1 MRIRVSYGI
10 AFSVLGLIT
19 IGTGLVFWFVS
30 FRPESR
36 LEALPTPAATLVSA
50 IGDVRV
56 ERDGAEREVGN
67 GEELREGDVVR
78 TGEAS
83 AASVAFFW
91 SARAELDAG
100 TEVRIAT
107 ATADADDPRR
117 QDVRLT
123 LLRGR
128 VWSRVLK
135 LLDPES
141 RYGVEYNDVVATVRG
156 TAFAVTGRGTLAT
169 VDVFDGLV
177 GVDTGA
183 LTADVPA
190 GFTAL
195 VDTTGATPP
204 RVVPTPDETV
214 NQTWIQRQLDEDA
227 AFGAGVMDAR
237 GMLGAA
243 AVEESRALQQEADSG
258 VLRDPGVEHSN
269 FLRVDVVSPTQ
280 RLTLEP
286 GRPLALQAFAVF
298 VTPNGLVSRDV
309 TAEATW
315 QVSRPDLVSIE
326 AGTVHLLAQQALYA
340 KDGVQTE
347 VTLFTNGKQ
356 LALATGTPKTLGQE
370 PGHEIVVV
378 ARWHDGTHSHSGS
391 VTLTAP

>member
-1 MRIRVSYGI
+1 MRMRVSYGI

-30 FRPESR
+30 FRPEPR

-56 ERDGAEREVGN
+56 QRGGEEREVGN
-67 GEELREGDVVR
+67 GTQLHAGDVVR

-83 AASVAFFW
+83 AASIVFFW
-91 SARAELDAG
+91 SARAELDAD
-100 TEVRIAT
+100 TELRIAAAST
-107 ATADADDPRR
+107 DPDDPRR

-123 LLRGR
+123 LLHGR

-183 LTADVPA
+183 LRADVPA

-195 VDTTGATPP
+195 VDTTGTTPP

-214 NQTWIQRQLDEDA
+214 NQTWIQRMLDEDA

-237 GMLGAA
+237 TMLGAA
-243 AVEESRALQQEADSG
+243 AVEESRKLRQQADSG
-258 VLRDPGVEHSN
+258 VLQDPGVEHSD

-280 RLTLEP
+280 RLTLES

-315 QVSRPDLVSIE
+315 QVSRPDLVNVD
-326 AGTVHLLAQQALYA
+326 AGTVHLLARQALYA
-340 KDGVQTE
+340 KDTVPTE
-347 VTLFTNGKQ
+347 VPLFTNGKQ
-356 LALATGTPKTLGQE
+356 LALATGTPETLGQE
-370 PGHEIVVV
+370 AGQEVIVV
-378 ARWHDGTHSHSGS
+378 ARWHDGTHSHSGTI
-391 VTLTAP
+391 VLTAP